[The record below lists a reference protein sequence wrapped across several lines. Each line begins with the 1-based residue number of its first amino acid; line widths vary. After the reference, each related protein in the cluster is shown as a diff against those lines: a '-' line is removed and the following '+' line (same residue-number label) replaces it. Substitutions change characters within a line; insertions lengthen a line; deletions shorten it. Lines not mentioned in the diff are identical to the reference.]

1 MILFGIQRFWMEPID
16 DLVWNSEV
24 PDGTYQRYWNSEVLD
39 GTYQRFWNSEA
50 SDFIFFEGPE
60 HQSKA
65 PDLFSKN
72 ITRLNFEGKGSQKT
86 NNELP
91 YKDFR
96 IEDKKKPKQVLDFHI
111 EVKKAERQV
120 KEAETSSGLPYQSK
134 GS

>member
-1 MILFGIQRFWMEPID
+1 MFL
-16 DLVWNSEV
+16 
-24 PDGTYQRYWNSEVLD
+24 
-39 GTYQRFWNSEA
+39 
-50 SDFIFFEGPE
+50 GPE

-91 YKDFR
+91 LKSKQILDFR

-111 EVKKAERQV
+111 KVKKAERQV
-120 KEAETSSGLPYQSK
+120 KEAKTSSGVPYQSK